1 MKKDNITLA
10 VILIVVGVALM
21 ARQFLPS
28 IEFLFG
34 WPNWGFLVAGLLLVL
49 SLIHRDGGLAV
60 LASILA
66 GACVNV
72 LLQDQLG
79 GLIWV
84 SMLAFLGVG
93 IILSSWIDPKKP
105 REWYSG
111 LVLVIISV
119 VVFLLAGG
127 TKYLPWPNVTN
138 YWPIGLVILGLLL
151 LISSLSSKHKQQ

>member
-1 MKKDNITLA
+1 MKKDNITFA
-10 VILIVVGVALM
+10 IILIVVGVALM
-21 ARQFLPS
+21 ARQFVPS
-28 IEFLFG
+28 IEFLFR

-60 LASILA
+60 LASLLA

-72 LLQDQLG
+72 LLQGQTS

-93 IILSSWIDPKKP
+93 IMLSGWIEPKKTGEF
-105 REWYSG
+105 RSG
-111 LVLVIISV
+111 LVLVVISA

-138 YWPIGLVILGLLL
+138 YWPVGLVLLGLIL
-151 LISSLSSKHKQQ
+151 LISALSSKRQS